1 MLKQFV
7 VATWNVLTFLAH
19 GSQIALSSDEVQL
32 QIQRDLPLHQ
42 PLWTPAMCSYAKLVV
57 KHSLL
62 AGYDSYHLIQM
73 IFNCHVAAHWSCKTC
88 WNALTCHCVW
98 HKALSLEFVTIQ
110 IWYQE
115 SFFIFFQEA
124 DEPGHQSCLGTS
136 MACCIDHQHLLLSQR
151 PVAQK
156 ISPS

>member
-1 MLKQFV
+1 MDCQYKLKEIQHFCMLKQFV

-42 PLWTPAMCSYAKLVV
+42 PLWTPAMCLYAKSVV
-57 KHSLL
+57 KHSLP

-115 SFFIFFQEA
+115 SFLF
-124 DEPGHQSCLGTS
+124 SSKKLMSLGTK
-136 MACCIDHQHLLLSQR
+136 AAWA
-151 PVAQK
+151 PAW
-156 ISPS
+156 PAA